1 MWHEHASG
9 AAYQS
14 LEVTEVRQKQ
24 IDVVADEGRRNREPI
39 CGGVLQPHGEDYT
52 EFIEVVETFKFLGRM
67 LNRSYYDCRSVLLN
81 VGKAHQV
88 CSRLGKLLRI
98 GGIPESVS
106 NVILG
111 SGAGSATLWG
121 RDLGFIIGNVHLYG
135 GCECGFP
142 QTVEGAEDHE
152 SGRQDLEK
160 RGIGKGSQ
168 GSGYSDTWDVY

>member
-1 MWHEHASG
+1 MRDVAIVSQFAEASS
-9 AAYQS
+9 S
-14 LEVTEVRQKQ
+14 LT
-24 IDVVADEGRRNREPI
+24 
-39 CGGVLQPHGEDYT
+39 GEDYT

-142 QTVEGAEDHE
+142 QTVDGEECRESEGK
-152 SGRQDLEK
+152 DLEK
-160 RGIGKGSQ
+160 CGIGKGNW
-168 GSGYSDTWDVY
+168 GSGYSDTWAVYWKEAGNSGVVGGVEADTEFMRQVDGL